1 MYLYHSDV
9 HRIFKF
15 LSHLQ
20 NVNSEKCWSKYN
32 VIVQN
37 CSKMLIE
44 ARKRKKSKK
53 FLTKVWILTLVSFS
67 FPNTVEDK
75 IDEPS
80 IHFWCFILMH
90 MYVPTMALDSLFTF
104 YDISFQFPTYLS
116 YLDSLWHVTI
126 SDFRYS
132 FYSDYIKYRVYM
144 HTHFIWYQKMI

>member
-1 MYLYHSDV
+1 M
-9 HRIFKF
+9 FKDAD
-15 LSHLQ
+15 
-20 NVNSEKCWSKYN
+20 WSTK
-32 VIVQN
+32 
-37 CSKMLIE
+37 K
-44 ARKRKKSKK
+44 KKSKK

-90 MYVPTMALDSLFTF
+90 MYVPTMALDSLLTF

-132 FYSDYIKYRVYM
+132 FYSDYIKLDRMYM
-144 HTHFIWYQKMI
+144 HTHFIWYQKWFSSLVTLNRDTLKKYSKYCIQKPLH

>member
-1 MYLYHSDV
+1 M
-9 HRIFKF
+9 FKDAD
-15 LSHLQ
+15 
-20 NVNSEKCWSKYN
+20 WSTK
-32 VIVQN
+32 
-37 CSKMLIE
+37 K
-44 ARKRKKSKK
+44 KKSKK

-90 MYVPTMALDSLFTF
+90 MYVPTMALDSLFTL
-104 YDISFQFPTYLS
+104 YDISFQFTTYLS

-132 FYSDYIKYRVYM
+132 FYSDYVILILYGIKKWFSSLVILNRDTLKKYNKCC
-144 HTHFIWYQKMI
+144 IQKPLH

>member
-1 MYLYHSDV
+1 M
-9 HRIFKF
+9 FKDAD
-15 LSHLQ
+15 
-20 NVNSEKCWSKYN
+20 WSTK
-32 VIVQN
+32 
-37 CSKMLIE
+37 K
-44 ARKRKKSKK
+44 KKSKK

-90 MYVPTMALDSLFTF
+90 MYVPTMALDSLLTF

-132 FYSDYIKYRVYM
+132 FYSDYIVSICILILYVIKKWFSSLVILNRDTLKKYSKYC
-144 HTHFIWYQKMI
+144 IQKPLH

>member
-1 MYLYHSDV
+1 M
-9 HRIFKF
+9 FKDAD
-15 LSHLQ
+15 
-20 NVNSEKCWSKYN
+20 WSTK
-32 VIVQN
+32 
-37 CSKMLIE
+37 K
-44 ARKRKKSKK
+44 KKSKK

-132 FYSDYIKYRVYM
+132 FYSDYIEKWFSSLVILNRDTLKTYNECC
-144 HTHFIWYQKMI
+144 IQKPLH

>member
-1 MYLYHSDV
+1 M
-9 HRIFKF
+9 FKDAD
-15 LSHLQ
+15 
-20 NVNSEKCWSKYN
+20 WSTK
-32 VIVQN
+32 
-37 CSKMLIE
+37 K
-44 ARKRKKSKK
+44 KKSKK

-132 FYSDYIKYRVYM
+132 FYSDYIVCICIPILYGIKKWFSSLVILNRDTLKKYNEN
-144 HTHFIWYQKMI
+144 QKPLQKAYFQNNNYIHAVC